1 MTTKRLWTPSW
12 RPWQG
17 VEEARHLLQTLTC
30 RTWRTKSCKSQA
42 SISLKTKKRTQLNF
56 LLTHLSLARTPLTS
70 ETRKLSKLLVVETS
84 LAGSKRTWM
93 WVRRKKSSIK
103 RTLTSSWRR
112 SLIRR
117 WRDGVTTMTRTML
130 KKWPNLNLARLN
142 KNRQKTSHL
151 LKRRLKNR
159 WKRSSLR

>member
-1 MTTKRLWTPSW
+1 
-12 RPWQG
+12 
-17 VEEARHLLQTLTC
+17 
-30 RTWRTKSCKSQA
+30 
-42 SISLKTKKRTQLNF
+42 
-56 LLTHLSLARTPLTS
+56 
-70 ETRKLSKLLVVETS
+70 
-84 LAGSKRTWM
+84 M

-117 WRDGVTTMTRTML
+117 WRDGVKTMTRTML
-130 KKWPNLNLARLN
+130 QKWPNLNLARLN

-151 LKRRLKNR
+151 LKRRLKYR